1 MDCVFSD
8 VAQLTFDQNA
18 LSNMRRTNEKNER
31 RSLESRRPWLCGPL
45 PLSRQGCRFELPMD
59 IKTLEQ
65 LTVVNYLTLYCIVS
79 SRRRHLFR
87 NIFTKADRDHDGII
101 NSFELRKA
109 ILDLY
114 SQSISKDYLEDVMNL
129 IDCKVESVFDWKQ
142 FAAIAAFSERYLCI
156 CYQQKEELHARKE
169 LLEQTD
175 FSGLKTKLEGYHIA
189 GNLTKILLLL

>member
-109 ILDLY
+109 RCY
-114 SQSISKDYLEDVMNL
+114 
-129 IDCKVESVFDWKQ
+129 ESD
-142 FAAIAAFSERYLCI
+142 
-156 CYQQKEELHARKE
+156 
-169 LLEQTD
+169 
-175 FSGLKTKLEGYHIA
+175 
-189 GNLTKILLLL
+189 